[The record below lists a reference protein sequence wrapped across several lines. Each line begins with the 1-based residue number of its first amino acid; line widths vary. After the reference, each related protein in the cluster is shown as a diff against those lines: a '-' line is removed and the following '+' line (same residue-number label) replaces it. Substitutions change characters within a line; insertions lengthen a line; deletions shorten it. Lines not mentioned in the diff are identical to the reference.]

1 MIKVDKLNPFGR
13 MCISLGMLP
22 SSYKESL
29 TYEEQILWFMN
40 YLEKT
45 VTPALNNN
53 ADAIIELQGLYE
65 QIKTYV
71 DEYFDNLD
79 IQEEINNKLDDM
91 AESGELTEI
100 IAQYLQLAG
109 VLAYNTVAEMKTAEN
124 LVDGSICKTLG
135 NSNYLDGNG
144 AYYKIRTVLN
154 TDTID
159 EVNIIALNNFN
170 SLIAELIPYSKIK
183 PLFTDTEQKISN
195 LERNAIYLGNS
206 YTTGVGSTGNNK
218 GLFALTKNLFKNA
231 YKFTG
236 SGTGFLSYTDHSE
249 DTFIIQLQRAI
260 ADNSI
265 NKDTITDIIIIGAYG
280 DTAALHENRSSFS
293 AQIETACTNF
303 VTLANT
309 NYPNLKRISYVFAE
323 GRAVQNPTMN
333 YTSTLSDEFDIHN
346 LFKFILPRNNI
357 EYLGWIGFNI
367 TLSSNYFSND
377 NTHPNDLGYQML
389 ASYFKSSYNGNL
401 TYKPIYKHDSGLST
415 NITTGSTLEIRAVIE
430 PDKWY
435 LTFIGGSIASGTTS
449 NFNTYETLIDFS
461 SLNWCLPIPFDNTV
475 YLGNNFTIQTTKPNE
490 TSFNTNE
497 EYVSRIRIE
506 KSTNELSTLI
516 KSVVLSKSRTVSSSI
531 SIVIISPNLY
541 YCDLEYK

>member
-13 MCISLGMLP
+13 MCVSLGMIP

-71 DEYFDNLD
+71 DEYFDNLNV
-79 IQEEINNKLDDM
+79 QEEINNKLDNM
-91 AESGELTEI
+91 AESGKLTEI

-124 LVDGSICKTLG
+124 LVDGSVCKTLG
-135 NSNYLDGNG
+135 SSNYLDGNG

-183 PLFTDTEQKISN
+183 PLFIDTEQKINN

-206 YTTGVGSTGNNK
+206 YTVGIGSSDDSTGIFK
-218 GLFALTKNLFKNA
+218 LTKNIFHNA

-236 SGTGFLSYTDHSE
+236 SGTGFLPYTDHE
-249 DTFIIQLQRAI
+249 NDTFIKLLERAI
-260 ADNSI
+260 EDDTIDKN
-265 NKDTITDIIIIGAYG
+265 TITDIIIIGAYG
-280 DTAALHENRSSFS
+280 DPAALHENPASFPS
-293 AQIETACTNF
+293 NITNACNSL

-309 NYPNLKRISYVFAE
+309 NYPNLKRIAYVYAE
-323 GRAVQNPTMN
+323 GRAVQNPTMS
-333 YTSTLSDEFDIHN
+333 YSSTLSEEFDIHN

-367 TLSSNYFSND
+367 TLNSNYFSND
-377 NTHPNDLGYQML
+377 LKHPNDLGYAL
-389 ASYFKSSYNGNL
+389 LSSYFKSAYNGNL
-401 TYKPIYKHDSGLST
+401 TYRPIVKNETNLDCGIISGAKINLK
-415 NITTGSTLEIRAVIE
+415 AVIE
-430 PDKWY
+430 PDKY
-435 LTFIGGSIASGTTS
+435 FISFIGGTIPPGTTS
-449 NFNTYETLIDFS
+449 PFNTRDVIVDFS
-461 SLNWCLPIPFDNTV
+461 SLNWCIPIAF
-475 YLGNNFTIQTTKPNE
+475 GNKNVFGNDFTIQTTKANE
-490 TSFNTNE
+490 NTYNVNNQYIGKLE
-497 EYVSRIRIE
+497 LD
-506 KSTNELSTLI
+506 KTNDSLSTKLI
-516 KSVVLSKSRTVSSSI
+516 CTTFSSTRTI
-531 SIVIISPNLY
+531 SANIGNAIISPTLY
-541 YCDLEYK
+541 YGTLDY